1 MNEKKVFNVKLIIVL
16 AILIVA
22 ISTTL
27 GVLVLT
33 NVIKKDVSAFLV
45 MFTSMIFLSG
55 LAIFVVSVIRKD
67 GYEYAVGSIL
77 LFIGFILLFILFK
90 VKVLVSILLLIG
102 ILLVLFLGLFLL
114 KSKDLVKQ
122 MQTTDEKENF
132 VPYMEQLKAQKEQEK
147 AEEQELPEIKS
158 FKD

>member
-1 MNEKKVFNVKLIIVL
+1 MNEKRVFNVKLVIIL

-22 ISTTL
+22 LSTTL

-45 MFTSMIFLSG
+45 MFTSMITLSG
-55 LAIFVVSVIRKD
+55 LAIFVVSVIKKD
-67 GYEYAVGSIL
+67 GYEYSVGAIL
-77 LFIGFILLFILFK
+77 LFIGFILLFVLFK
-90 VKVLVSILLLIG
+90 VKVLVSVLLLIG